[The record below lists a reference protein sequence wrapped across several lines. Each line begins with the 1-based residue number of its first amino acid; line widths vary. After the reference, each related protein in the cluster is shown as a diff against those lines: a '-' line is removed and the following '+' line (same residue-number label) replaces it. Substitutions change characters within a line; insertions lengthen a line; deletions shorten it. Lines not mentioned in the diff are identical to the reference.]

1 MSLLGHRNYLE
12 TGEFMGA
19 IGIGRRL
26 RLIMDIADEAALHA
40 ERFGFDFAIVA
51 VDRGG
56 RELLAYCS
64 DLCSYNALAPA
75 RKKAITAAAM
85 GMPTSSITAVTM
97 ADPIAQRALAA
108 SPDML
113 AVPGGFPI
121 IQDGMVIG
129 GIGMAGGHYTDDQQV
144 LAKVLVKQG
153 DPYPAMLMPPMM
165 PPGGPQGGPPGGPP
179 KGATPP
185 IPGGMAPPM
194 GEKR

>member
-1 MSLLGHRNYLE
+1 
-12 TGEFMGA
+12 MGA
-19 IGIGRRL
+19 LGMGRRL
-26 RLIMDIADEAALHA
+26 KLILEIADEAVLCA

-56 RELLAYCS
+56 REILAYRS

-75 RKKAITAAAM
+75 RKKATTSASM
-85 GMPTSSITAVTM
+85 GMPTSTITAVTIG
-97 ADPIAQRALAA
+97 DPVALRAIDA

-121 IQDGMVIG
+121 IQDGIVIG

-153 DPYPAMLMPPMM
+153 EPYPAMLTPPLM
-165 PPGGPQGGPPGGPP
+165 GPPPGGPP
-179 KGATPP
+179 QSGAVPP
-185 IPGGMAPPM
+185 IPGGGAMPPV
-194 GEKR
+194 GGQS